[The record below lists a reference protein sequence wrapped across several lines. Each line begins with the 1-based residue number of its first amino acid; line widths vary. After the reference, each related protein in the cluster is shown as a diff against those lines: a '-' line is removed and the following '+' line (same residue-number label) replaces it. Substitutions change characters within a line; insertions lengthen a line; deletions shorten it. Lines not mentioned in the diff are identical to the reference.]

1 MIGSG
6 VGKSGSPAP
15 KPITGLPAA
24 LSALALASTAS
35 VADSVMALT
44 RSEMRR
50 WAAVMKP
57 SCHYRGADRPS
68 WPLTGS
74 TAASQATTLQPLVA
88 VQLVDPRAPAW
99 ADGASTRTAVDGG
112 TARRHGRIHHR
123 AVAQLARVPVSKT
136 GGWGF
141 ESLLPC
147 EHGPRLAGLLH
158 R

>member
-1 MIGSG
+1 MQSG

-74 TAASQATTLQPLVA
+74 TAAPQATTLQPLVA
-88 VQLVDPRAPAW
+88 VQLVDPVRPHGLTGPAR
-99 ADGASTRTAVDGG
+99 GPPSTVVRPFVTAGS
-112 TARRHGRIHHR
+112 I
-123 AVAQLARVPVSKT
+123 T
-136 GGWGF
+136 GQ
-141 ESLLPC
+141 
-147 EHGPRLAGLLH
+147 
-158 R
+158 